1 MPPQFMYGFI
11 YGVLLI
17 ISGLMFPRSH
27 LVLLQTRKQTEY
39 SALDNTP
46 VCSALAITP
55 VCSALD
61 ITPVCSALDITP
73 VCSVLDIT
81 PVCMSNAFTDGCEP
95 KRMFYLYQIY
105 QC

>member
-17 ISGLMFPRSH
+17 ISGLMFPRSY

-39 SALDNTP
+39 SA
-46 VCSALAITP
+46 
-55 VCSALD
+55 
-61 ITPVCSALDITP
+61 
-73 VCSVLDIT
+73 LDIT

-95 KRMFYLYQIY
+95 NTMFDLYQIY